1 MKKWIFYSMM
11 CAAATSMAADNPGIP
26 RDSNFNNTGWY
37 DATRVHAQL
46 QIFVD
51 QNTDVVHFIRDNND
65 PRVVTKAYL
74 LKHVDAYEFRQ
85 FIRQMVQ
92 SKRVG
97 NTSLVENYPANTTGP
112 SANTQEA
119 TTSSATPNTPVNAQP
134 SYNPATQLGSNTAV
148 ECLKYVD
155 GTGLLI
161 VSAEEYRFKDNE
173 NGMGIDSLV
182 EFLDRPQMGA
192 NFGYQTFFYLPKY
205 VPAFN
210 LLPLIQNVG
219 MNVTDVSELWQG
231 QDLVAYDPAL
241 NWLIFYVSNYSCDNI
256 SRMLAKYDV
265 PIPQLRLTITVYEM
279 NVENDDKIG
288 FDFQNWKN
296 NEGTDFFSVGGRYRN
311 NWSAIYTGGMNR
323 NFGSERTSY
332 FNFNPKWNTRYLDFM
347 VSKGNATVS
356 QTGELVIR
364 NNTSATLSKTTQIMY
379 VDVSNP
385 VPAAT
390 VPGNGN
396 TDYGVGAYELLSAL
410 IGESITP
417 NDLPIGKGQAQKAL
431 PFTGFGFT
439 MNVTNA
445 SVNLEEASF
454 TVALT
459 NNSLLGF
466 NSNGT
471 PRIGNNNMVTQTI
484 SLPYGSEGFIIGGLK
499 KKNTV
504 VSSDGIPWLKD
515 LPWVGYLFSTK
526 STSSKDCEV
535 IVVANCQWE
544 APAENPGVAITRTY
558 KRNQFSNNNN

>member
-1 MKKWIFYSMM
+1 
-11 CAAATSMAADNPGIP
+11 
-26 RDSNFNNTGWY
+26 
-37 DATRVHAQL
+37 
-46 QIFVD
+46 
-51 QNTDVVHFIRDNND
+51 
-65 PRVVTKAYL
+65 
-74 LKHVDAYEFRQ
+74 
-85 FIRQMVQ
+85 
-92 SKRVG
+92 
-97 NTSLVENYPANTTGP
+97 
-112 SANTQEA
+112 
-119 TTSSATPNTPVNAQP
+119 
-134 SYNPATQLGSNTAV
+134 
-148 ECLKYVD
+148 
-155 GTGLLI
+155 
-161 VSAEEYRFKDNE
+161 
-173 NGMGIDSLV
+173 
-182 EFLDRPQMGA
+182 
-192 NFGYQTFFYLPKY
+192 
-205 VPAFN
+205 
-210 LLPLIQNVG
+210 
-219 MNVTDVSELWQG
+219 
-231 QDLVAYDPAL
+231 
-241 NWLIFYVSNYSCDNI
+241 YVSNYSCDNI

-379 VDVSNP
+379 VDVTNP
-385 VPAAT
+385 VPSAT
-390 VPGNGN
+390 VPGNGA

-410 IGESITP
+410 IGESIIP
-417 NDLPIGKGQAQKAL
+417 NNIPIGKGQAQKAL

-439 MNVTNA
+439 MNVANA

-454 TVALT
+454 TVALK

-471 PRIGNNNMVTQTI
+471 PRIGNNNVVTQTI

-504 VSSDGIPWLKD
+504 ISSDGIPWLKD

-526 STSSKDCEV
+526 STSNKDCEV

-544 APAENPGVAITRTY
+544 APAENPGVAITKTY
-558 KRNQFSNNNN
+558 KRNQFSKDNN